1 MLDELF
7 AKKTGRNKLYLIM
20 KIMNLKY
27 KDVSP
32 IIDHLNGMHG
42 ILNEVASMKI
52 SFKYEVQAL

>member
-1 MLDELF
+1 
-7 AKKTGRNKLYLIM
+7 M